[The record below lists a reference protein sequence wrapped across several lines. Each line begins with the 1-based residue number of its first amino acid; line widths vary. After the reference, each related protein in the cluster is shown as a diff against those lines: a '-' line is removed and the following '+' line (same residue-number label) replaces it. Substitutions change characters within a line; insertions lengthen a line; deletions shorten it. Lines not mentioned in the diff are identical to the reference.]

1 MKKSKLLC
9 YDRKDILY
17 ALLGLI
23 LLIAG
28 AFISPI
34 NHYISAF
41 VLLIGS
47 VVLYFLFAVTLD
59 SKNYLSLKAV
69 FTLVWL
75 FTIGLA
81 DLKLVDYQEQWQPVS
96 YTHLTLPT
104 ILRV

>member
-34 NHYISAF
+34 NHYISC
-41 VLLIGS
+41 LLYTSELMHLVAMPAEKRLEMGKNS
-47 VVLYFLFAVTLD
+47 RAYFERKFAREKLISQMD
-59 SKNYLSLKAV
+59 GYLTQS
-69 FTLVWL
+69 
-75 FTIGLA
+75 
-81 DLKLVDYQEQWQPVS
+81 
-96 YTHLTLPT
+96 
-104 ILRV
+104 

>member
-59 SKNYLSLKAV
+59 SKNYLSLKAEMCIRDRPNG
-69 FTLVWL
+69 WL
-75 FTIGLA
+75 SDTIVI
-81 DLKLVDYQEQWQPVS
+81 KLN
-96 YTHLTLPT
+96 
-104 ILRV
+104 ILRGQSVENVA